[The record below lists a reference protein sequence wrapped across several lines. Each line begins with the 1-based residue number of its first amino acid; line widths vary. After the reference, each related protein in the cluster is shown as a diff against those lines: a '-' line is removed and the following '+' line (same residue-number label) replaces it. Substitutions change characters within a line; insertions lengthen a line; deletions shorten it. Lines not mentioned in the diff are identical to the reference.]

1 MLKPYQ
7 VHSEVVSTNTSAAR
21 AEIDEALTKLRQ
33 FQLYSDW
40 RAYLKQVEEQL
51 ERATSIG
58 YECGRGR
65 AMALMA
71 FGHYSRSEFRLALK
85 TADAGR
91 EILEAGGD
99 QVSYADTLGLLAMI
113 HWSLGN
119 FDRAVELGLKAIRI
133 HQELGSDEGLA
144 WCYTSAGGIMHDL
157 GDQQQA
163 LDYHQKAIGI
173 FKSKENDF
181 GVARAL
187 TGLGVVY
194 RTLGEYNA
202 ALLVQRESLELFRK
216 KANLVG
222 EARALNDIGAIYQ
235 DLKEYDKALEYHQQA
250 LAIREK
256 ADTPQALTTTQV
268 NMGHVY
274 RQTGRFEEAE
284 AILRRA
290 LETAESLEVKPR
302 IWQAHLEL
310 AELYE
315 AMGDAVR
322 ALRHHKAFHRV
333 RDEVFSDETNSRL
346 HNLQLAFEMET
357 SRREAEI
364 QRLRN
369 VELAQALQDVQ
380 AAQAQMI
387 QSEKMAALG
396 DLVAGVAHELNSPL
410 AVIMSSSQ
418 LNDTLSARLVCNP
431 VDPSKQ
437 VRALETFNENNQ
449 AIHAAAA
456 RINRIV
462 RSLKGF
468 ARLDEAEYQ
477 LADLHRGI
485 EETLV
490 LLEPKYRD
498 RVEIRREYGDLPK
511 VYCWAA
517 ELNQVYRVLL
527 ENAFEAIQ
535 GPGVVVIGSALRGEE
550 IELTFRDTG
559 PGIPPEVLPKLFHP
573 SFRKTGLRVEA
584 RMGLFGAF
592 HIVQKH
598 GGQLRASSEP
608 GKGATFT
615 MRLPAQTEDTPESAT
630 RPKLS

>member
-7 VHSEVVSTNTSAAR
+7 VHSEVVPTDTTAIR
-21 AEIDEALTKLRQ
+21 AGIDEELAKLRQ
-33 FQLYSDW
+33 FQLYSDG

-51 ERATSIG
+51 ERATSVA
-58 YECGRGR
+58 YEQGRGR
-65 AMALMA
+65 ALALLG
-71 FGHYSRSEFRLALK
+71 FGYYSRSEFRQALK
-85 TADAGR
+85 SAEAGR
-91 EILEAGGD
+91 EILEGGSD
-99 QVSYADTLGLLAMI
+99 RVSYADTLGLLAMV

-119 FDRAVELGLKAIRI
+119 YDRAVELGLKAIRI

-144 WCYTSAGGIMHDL
+144 WCYTSAGGILHDV
-157 GDQQQA
+157 GDHQQA
-163 LDYHQKAIGI
+163 LDYHQKAIAI
-173 FKSKENDF
+173 FKGKENDF
-181 GVARAL
+181 GLARAL

-202 ALLVQRESLELFRK
+202 ALQVQGESLELFRK
-216 KANLVG
+216 KGNPVG

-268 NMGHVY
+268 NIGHVY
-274 RQTGRFEEAE
+274 RQTGRYEEAE
-284 AILRRA
+284 VILRQA

-302 IWQAHLEL
+302 IWQVHLEL

-333 RDEVFSDETNSRL
+333 RDEVFNDETNSRL

-369 VELAQALQDVQ
+369 VELAQALNDVQ
-380 AAQAQMI
+380 TAQAQMI

-418 LNDTLSARLVCNP
+418 LNETLSARLVCNP
-431 VDPSKQ
+431 EDPSKQ
-437 VRALETFNENNQ
+437 RRALETFNENNK

-490 LLEPKYRD
+490 LLEPKYFG

-517 ELNQVYRVLL
+517 ELNQAYRVLL
-527 ENAFEAIQ
+527 ENAFEAID
-535 GPGVVVIGSALRGEE
+535 GPGVLEIRSALHGAE
-550 IELTFRDTG
+550 IELTFRDSG
-559 PGIPPEVLPKLFHP
+559 PGIPPDVLPKLFHP
-573 SFRKTGLRVEA
+573 SFRKTGVRVEA

-598 GGQLRASSEP
+598 GGQLRASSEA
-608 GKGATFT
+608 GKGAAFT
-615 MRLPAQTEDTPESAT
+615 IRLPARTEDTPESVS